1 MKPLALPAGEIHL
14 WQAECPEPPSNSIAV
29 EVGHRASQAAD
40 AAPAD
45 GRAGQARLR
54 WVWVRRLLS
63 HYAAVEPSAIQFSRG
78 KLGKPQLSGE
88 SQRWLQFNV
97 SHSGSRVFAA
107 VSRGVEVGVDIE
119 LTGREGFATGV
130 LAERCFAPEDCAW
143 IEAAPP
149 TERFR
154 RFLELWTRW
163 EALAKSRGVGLR
175 ALDVER
181 SRQSL
186 RGSAMGGGWAQVAG
200 GAAVERSVLG
210 FDGGPSC
217 VGAVAIEAAPGRL
230 SFMGGGAE
238 MDMVPNRVVGG

>member
-1 MKPLALPAGEIHL
+1 M
-14 WQAECPEPPSNSIAV
+14 
-29 EVGHRASQAAD
+29 
-40 AAPAD
+40 
-45 GRAGQARLR
+45 
-54 WVWVRRLLS
+54 RRLLA
-63 HYAAVEPSAIQFSRG
+63 HYVTVEPSAIEFSRG
-78 KLGKPQLSGE
+78 KRGKPQLADE

-97 SHSGSRVFAA
+97 SHSGSRVYVA
-107 VSRGVEVGVDIE
+107 VSSGVEVGVDIE
-119 LTGREGFATGV
+119 LTGREGFAASA
-130 LAERCFAPEDCAW
+130 LAEHCFAPEDCAW

-200 GAAVERSVLG
+200 GAGVERSVLG

-217 VGAVAIEAAPGRL
+217 VGAVAIEGAPGRL

-238 MDMVPNRVVGG
+238 MDMVSNGVVGG